1 MYKTPPWN
9 GHAVCPLFLKEDRK
23 LRKAARIGMWLD
35 SLYLFSR
42 CSSITELERFIWG
55 NRGYASGNN
64 RVKKLDRYLKK
75 SPELPSKR
83 RIAEVGKV
91 IPISVQ
97 VFNSHLWDA
106 LEIETDLN
114 TLKEKLE
121 GISGGSLQRQGQI
134 LGARGNERLH
144 IVEQSWSATELDE
157 LAECILSFQIA
168 CRQQAPWLAMNIA
181 AALCTNLTFQYQRYK
196 ESYPSFKRLICLILS
211 LLQLARLTRFP
222 DAVFDQAS
230 DIEFDA
236 YASNVMKIY
245 EEIKRRYPRRKVN
258 RTMRS
263 CMVFFHE
270 YYRMYHFYRKK
281 KIDHKG
287 LVDSFEL
294 SNYERSNRINCYL
307 APIKN
312 NA

>member
-1 MYKTPPWN
+1 MYKIPPWN

-42 CSSITELERFIWG
+42 CNSITELERFIWG

-75 SPELPSKR
+75 NPELPSKR

-114 TLKEKLE
+114 TLKEKFE
-121 GISGGSLQRQGQI
+121 GISGGSLQRQGLI

-181 AALCTNLTFQYQRYK
+181 AALSTNLAFQYLRYK
-196 ESYPSFKRLICLILS
+196 ESYQSFKKVVCLILK
-211 LLQLARLTRFP
+211 LVQLPRLTRFP
-222 DAVFDQAS
+222 NAVFDQTS
-230 DIEFDA
+230 GVEFDT
-236 YASNVMKIY
+236 YASNVMKIH
-245 EEIKRRYPRRKVN
+245 EEIKRRYPQRKVK

-270 YYRMYHFYRKK
+270 YYLMRHLYKK
-281 KIDHKG
+281 KEIDHKR
-287 LVDSFEL
+287 LVDSFK
-294 SNYERSNRINCYL
+294 SSGYERGRRIHCYL
-307 APIKN
+307 DAIKN

>member
-35 SLYLFSR
+35 SLYFFSR

-181 AALCTNLTFQYQRYK
+181 AALCTNLAFQYLRYK
-196 ESYPSFKRLICLILS
+196 ESYPSFKMLVCLILK
-211 LLQLARLTRFP
+211 LVQLPRLTRFP
-222 DAVFDQAS
+222 DAVFDQALGV
-230 DIEFDA
+230 EFDT

-245 EEIKRRYPRRKVN
+245 EEIKRRYPRRKLS
-258 RTMRS
+258 RTMRN
-263 CMVFFHE
+263 CMIFYHN
-270 YYRMYHFYRKK
+270 YYLMRHLYKK
-281 KIDHKG
+281 TEPDHRR
-287 LVDSFEL
+287 LVDHFEF
-294 SNYERSNRINCYL
+294 SKYEKMRLLL
-307 APIKN
+307 AYPKPPPT
-312 NA
+312 

>member
-1 MYKTPPWN
+1 MYKIPPWN

-64 RVKKLDRYLKK
+64 RVKKLDRYIKK

-97 VFNSHLWDA
+97 VFNSHLWGA
-106 LEIETDLN
+106 LETETELS
-114 TLKEKLE
+114 TLREKLLS
-121 GISGGSLQRQGQI
+121 ISGGSLNKHGLI
-134 LGARGNERLH
+134 VGTHGNELFH
-144 IVEQSWSATELDE
+144 IVERSWSATELDE

-168 CRQQAPWLAMNIA
+168 CRCNWPWLAMNIA
-181 AALCTNLTFQYQRYK
+181 AALCTNLAFQYQHYK
-196 ESYPSFKRLICLILS
+196 ESYPSFKEVIYLLLS
-211 LLQLARLTRFP
+211 LMQVTHLTRFP
-222 DAVFDQAS
+222 DAVLGQEQGIKF
-230 DIEFDA
+230 ET

-245 EEIKRRYPRRKVN
+245 EEIKKRYPRRKVN
-258 RTMRS
+258 RIMRN
-263 CMVFFHE
+263 CIVFYHD
-270 YYRMYHFYRKK
+270 YYLMHHLYEKREP
-281 KIDHKG
+281 DHKR
-287 LVDSFEL
+287 LVDNFGL
-294 SNYERSNRINCYL
+294 SRYEEMQLIL
-307 APIKN
+307 AYPKPP
-312 NA
+312 A